1 MRNRIAVLGF
11 VVAAAVASTI
21 HAQSNEITT
30 TGTVVSKSAASL
42 VVRIDDHRHRIAFDV
57 DAATKLP
64 DGLAPGQRVRIV
76 YHPTG
81 STGQKADTVTL
92 IEPARAK
99 PRASSEKGSGKP
111 GA

>member
-1 MRNRIAVLGF
+1 MRNRIAVLAV
-11 VVAAAVASTI
+11 VVAAAAAATSTI

-30 TGTVVSKSAASL
+30 TGTVVSKSATSL
-42 VVRIDDHRHRIAFDV
+42 VVRIDDHRHRIAFDL

-64 DGLAPGQRVRIV
+64 DSLAAGQRVSIV

-81 STGQKADTVTL
+81 STGQKADTVTR

-99 PRASSEKGSGKP
+99 P

>member
-1 MRNRIAVLGF
+1 MRSRIAVLTF
-11 VVAAAVASTI
+11 VVAAAAASTI
-21 HAQSNEITT
+21 YAQSGGITT
-30 TGTVVSKSAASL
+30 TGTVVSKSDSSL

-57 DAATKLP
+57 DASTRLP
-64 DGLAPGQRVRIV
+64 DGLAAGQRVSVV

-92 IEPARAK
+92 IEPSPAK
-99 PRASSEKGSGKP
+99 PRASSEKVPGKP